1 MIKVSSK
8 KNKYTYNV
16 YHLVKAFFP
25 NEEIIQ
31 NVDEKQESLVALNLP
46 GGSCFSI
53 ALEEVEAAAGDLSE
67 METEEAKE
75 QAIKRTDSFV
85 VPISRTTDKDNACM
99 GNTYRSAADK
109 TCHDKIGTI

>member
-53 ALEEVEAAAGDLSE
+53 ALEEAAAAAGDLSE

-75 QAIKRTDSFV
+75 QAIK
-85 VPISRTTDKDNACM
+85 KN
-99 GNTYRSAADK
+99 
-109 TCHDKIGTI
+109 

>member
-1 MIKVSSK
+1 MK
-8 KNKYTYNV
+8 
-16 YHLVKAFFP
+16 
-25 NEEIIQ
+25 IIQ

-85 VPISRTTDKDNACM
+85 VPISRTTDKDNALW
-99 GNTYRSAADK
+99 
-109 TCHDKIGTI
+109 GTLTGVRPSSLP

>member
-46 GGSCFSI
+46 GGSAFP
-53 ALEEVEAAAGDLSE
+53 LRLR
-67 METEEAKE
+67 KW
-75 QAIKRTDSFV
+75 KRQQVIF
-85 VPISRTTDKDNACM
+85 RKWRQKRRKN
-99 GNTYRSAADK
+99 RQ
-109 TCHDKIGTI
+109 

>member
-46 GGSCFSI
+46 GRFLLFHC
-53 ALEEVEAAAGDLSE
+53 A
-67 METEEAKE
+67 
-75 QAIKRTDSFV
+75 
-85 VPISRTTDKDNACM
+85 
-99 GNTYRSAADK
+99 
-109 TCHDKIGTI
+109 

>member
-31 NVDEKQESLVALNLP
+31 MCQVYGNDSKYASAINVMTTLLAVVTMPVFVYFYMNL
-46 GGSCFSI
+46 
-53 ALEEVEAAAGDLSE
+53 
-67 METEEAKE
+67 
-75 QAIKRTDSFV
+75 
-85 VPISRTTDKDNACM
+85 
-99 GNTYRSAADK
+99 
-109 TCHDKIGTI
+109 

>member
-46 GGSCFSI
+46 GGSCFFHC
-53 ALEEVEAAAGDLSE
+53 ALR
-67 METEEAKE
+67 KW
-75 QAIKRTDSFV
+75 KRQQVIF
-85 VPISRTTDKDNACM
+85 RKWRQKRRKN
-99 GNTYRSAADK
+99 RQ
-109 TCHDKIGTI
+109 

>member
-53 ALEEVEAAAGDLSE
+53 ALEEVEAAAGDLR
-67 METEEAKE
+67 KWR
-75 QAIKRTDSFV
+75 QKR
-85 VPISRTTDKDNACM
+85 RKN
-99 GNTYRSAADK
+99 RQ
-109 TCHDKIGTI
+109 

>member
-53 ALEEVEAAAGDLSE
+53 ALEEVEAAGGGLLGKGA
-67 METEEAKE
+67 E
-75 QAIKRTDSFV
+75 QSQQVIFRKWRQKR
-85 VPISRTTDKDNACM
+85 RKN
-99 GNTYRSAADK
+99 RQ
-109 TCHDKIGTI
+109 

>member
-53 ALEEVEAAAGDLSE
+53 ALEEVEAQQVIFR
-67 METEEAKE
+67 KWR
-75 QAIKRTDSFV
+75 QKR
-85 VPISRTTDKDNACM
+85 RKN
-99 GNTYRSAADK
+99 RQ
-109 TCHDKIGTI
+109 

>member
-46 GGSCFSI
+46 GGLAFP
-53 ALEEVEAAAGDLSE
+53 LRLR
-67 METEEAKE
+67 KW
-75 QAIKRTDSFV
+75 KRQQVIF
-85 VPISRTTDKDNACM
+85 RKWRQKRRKN
-99 GNTYRSAADK
+99 RQ
-109 TCHDKIGTI
+109 

>member
-31 NVDEKQESLVALNLP
+31 NVDEKQESLVVLNLP
-46 GGSCFSI
+46 
-53 ALEEVEAAAGDLSE
+53 AGNIKRVGKSEKNERRFYIKKSRFDRSDDLS
-67 METEEAKE
+67 
-75 QAIKRTDSFV
+75 
-85 VPISRTTDKDNACM
+85 
-99 GNTYRSAADK
+99 
-109 TCHDKIGTI
+109 

>member
-31 NVDEKQESLVALNLP
+31 NVDEKQESLVAVSYTHLTLP
-46 GGSCFSI
+46 TNS
-53 ALEEVEAAAGDLSE
+53 LV
-67 METEEAKE
+67 
-75 QAIKRTDSFV
+75 
-85 VPISRTTDKDNACM
+85 
-99 GNTYRSAADK
+99 
-109 TCHDKIGTI
+109 

>member
-53 ALEEVEAAAGDLSE
+53 ALEEVEAAAGDLS
-67 METEEAKE
+67 
-75 QAIKRTDSFV
+75 FV

>member
-46 GGSCFSI
+46 GLAFP
-53 ALEEVEAAAGDLSE
+53 LRLR
-67 METEEAKE
+67 KW
-75 QAIKRTDSFV
+75 KRQQVIF
-85 VPISRTTDKDNACM
+85 RKWRQKRRKN
-99 GNTYRSAADK
+99 RQ
-109 TCHDKIGTI
+109 

>member
-31 NVDEKQESLVALNLP
+31 NVDEKQESL
-46 GGSCFSI
+46 G
-53 ALEEVEAAAGDLSE
+53 
-67 METEEAKE
+67 
-75 QAIKRTDSFV
+75 IK
-85 VPISRTTDKDNACM
+85 
-99 GNTYRSAADK
+99 SARRVLLFHCA
-109 TCHDKIGTI
+109 

>member
-53 ALEEVEAAAGDLSE
+53 ALEEVEAAADRRGE
-67 METEEAKE
+67 RTGNK
-75 QAIKRTDSFV
+75 KRTDSFV

>member
-53 ALEEVEAAAGDLSE
+53 ALEEVEAAGE
-67 METEEAKE
+67 RTGNK
-75 QAIKRTDSFV
+75 KRTDSFV

>member
-1 MIKVSSK
+1 MEYRNGYNRWRWNRLRRDNRKWEETMIKVSSK

-53 ALEEVEAAAGDLSE
+53 ALEEVEAAACD
-67 METEEAKE
+67 
-75 QAIKRTDSFV
+75 KRLALLV
-85 VPISRTTDKDNACM
+85 RILC
-99 GNTYRSAADK
+99 Y
-109 TCHDKIGTI
+109 

>member
-46 GGSCFSI
+46 EGLAFPLRLRKWKRQQVI
-53 ALEEVEAAAGDLSE
+53 FRE
-67 METEEAKE
+67 METERGE
-75 QAIKRTDSFV
+75 RT
-85 VPISRTTDKDNACM
+85 
-99 GNTYRSAADK
+99 GNK
-109 TCHDKIGTI
+109 KKN

>member
-53 ALEEVEAAAGDLSE
+53 ALEEVEQVIFR
-67 METEEAKE
+67 KWR
-75 QAIKRTDSFV
+75 QKR
-85 VPISRTTDKDNACM
+85 RKN
-99 GNTYRSAADK
+99 RQ
-109 TCHDKIGTI
+109 